1 MERWTNEEE
10 QVLKSLNELKLTKI
24 EIQEKLPNR
33 SHDSIVKKARKL
45 KVKWV
50 TKQINNRS
58 WTEEEEEILKNN
70 YNNPNI
76 FKIIN
81 RTDTAVQQ
89 KLNKI
94 GITLKNRRWNENE
107 IVYLKENYYNEEID
121 ILETKLNRTWNSI
134 KLKAIKLKLKRSNDF
149 IRKSAMVN
157 FLDGTNKSYYWL
169 GFLLA
174 DGHFDFNNKRIIL
187 KLSDKDIDHI
197 KEYGKF
203 INTHNIIH
211 NINKNYVSVTT
222 QNIELFDRI
231 TNLIKLYEQHKTIKP
246 NNFSTLEYTK
256 EQMLSLIIGF
266 IDGDGCILKQTGR
279 EDCLLQIHVHKNWF
293 DNIRFIEDF
302 IYNYFGMSKN
312 KILTRIG
319 NDGYT
324 RLIITNNKILKKLKN
339 ELLTLDLTYL
349 SRKWDLI
356 DESFISNK
364 EQIKIDRETIKNLFL
379 NGLKATDIIKRNNF
393 TKSLVYSTIKSLNLT

>member
-1 MERWTNEEE
+1 ML
-10 QVLKSLNELKLTKI
+10 VL
-24 EIQEKLPNR
+24 P
-33 SHDSIVKKARKL
+33 
-45 KVKWV
+45 
-50 TKQINNRS
+50 
-58 WTEEEEEILKNN
+58 
-70 YNNPNI
+70 P
-76 FKIIN
+76 
-81 RTDTAVQQ
+81 
-89 KLNKI
+89 
-94 GITLKNRRWNENE
+94 
-107 IVYLKENYYNEEID
+107 
-121 ILETKLNRTWNSI
+121 
-134 KLKAIKLKLKRSNDF
+134 
-149 IRKSAMVN
+149 
-157 FLDGTNKSYYWL
+157 
-169 GFLLA
+169 
-174 DGHFDFNNKRIIL
+174 
-187 KLSDKDIDHI
+187 
-197 KEYGKF
+197 
-203 INTHNIIH
+203 
-211 NINKNYVSVTT
+211 
-222 QNIELFDRI
+222 NIELFDRI

>member
-1 MERWTNEEE
+1 MIYRIFINKDKMERWTNEEE

-134 KLKAIKLKLKRSNDF
+134 KLKAIKLK
-149 IRKSAMVN
+149 
-157 FLDGTNKSYYWL
+157 
-169 GFLLA
+169 
-174 DGHFDFNNKRIIL
+174 
-187 KLSDKDIDHI
+187 
-197 KEYGKF
+197 
-203 INTHNIIH
+203 
-211 NINKNYVSVTT
+211 
-222 QNIELFDRI
+222 
-231 TNLIKLYEQHKTIKP
+231 
-246 NNFSTLEYTK
+246 
-256 EQMLSLIIGF
+256 
-266 IDGDGCILKQTGR
+266 
-279 EDCLLQIHVHKNWF
+279 
-293 DNIRFIEDF
+293 
-302 IYNYFGMSKN
+302 
-312 KILTRIG
+312 
-319 NDGYT
+319 
-324 RLIITNNKILKKLKN
+324 
-339 ELLTLDLTYL
+339 
-349 SRKWDLI
+349 
-356 DESFISNK
+356 
-364 EQIKIDRETIKNLFL
+364 
-379 NGLKATDIIKRNNF
+379 
-393 TKSLVYSTIKSLNLT
+393 